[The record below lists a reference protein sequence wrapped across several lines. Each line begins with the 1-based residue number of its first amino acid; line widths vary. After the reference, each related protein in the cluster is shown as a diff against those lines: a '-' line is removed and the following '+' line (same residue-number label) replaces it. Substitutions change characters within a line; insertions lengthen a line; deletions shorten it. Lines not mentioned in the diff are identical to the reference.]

1 MKVCCTAWNAYRH
14 EYDKR
19 NEQQQVSQRNIVQL
33 SNNMTERVALNIRNA
48 LFAIENAFA
57 EIAYIAGIVL
67 LYPIL

>member
-1 MKVCCTAWNAYRH
+1 M
-14 EYDKR
+14 
-19 NEQQQVSQRNIVQL
+19 QL